1 MCFLIG
7 IYKYCTKVSKKNKVT
22 NYSDENVTI
31 FVKMTSI
38 LRNRLLYFVLLC
50 HEWFDKRMTQCQL
63 TD

>member
-1 MCFLIG
+1 M
-7 IYKYCTKVSKKNKVT
+7 KKNKVT

-38 LRNRLLYFVLLC
+38 WVIRLLYFVLLC